1 MNGNEILSLTLDS
14 AAFEDMKGDFNK
26 VLQRTLGNMLG
37 KDSKEATLTI
47 KLNIEILE
55 EEVPN
60 WQSADATAMRKINKP
75 KFEHKVSSVMQI
87 KNEVSGS
94 VKGEYELV
102 WDDELQEFVA
112 VTIDNGQR
120 SFFDEEYEGEDAES
134 FDDESEG
141 YEDGNV
147 ALLEEG
153 KKLLGAHVTVGDF
166 EGEDSSDD

>member
-47 KLNIEILE
+47 KLNIELQE
-55 EEVPN
+55 AEVPN
-60 WQSADATAMRKINKP
+60 YQSDDAMAMRKINKP

-120 SFFDEEYEGEDAES
+120 SFFDDDYEGEE
-134 FDDESEG
+134 FDDEDNSDFE
-141 YEDGNV
+141 EDEML
-147 ALLEEG
+147 LLEEG
-153 KKLLGAHVTVGDF
+153 KRLLGAHIT
-166 EGEDSSDD
+166 EEDISDD